1 MRNHWGENWNMKN
14 IPNFREMGK
23 SKLGKKFRI
32 IKKSPMQK
40 QKQVGEIRTKSSSK
54 LIRGDKQ
61 P

>member
-1 MRNHWGENWNMKN
+1 MKN

>member
-1 MRNHWGENWNMKN
+1 MKN
-14 IPNFREMGK
+14 IPNFREIGK

-32 IKKSPMQK
+32 IKKSLMQK

>member
-1 MRNHWGENWNMKN
+1 MKN

-32 IKKSPMQK
+32 IKNPH
-40 QKQVGEIRTKSSSK
+40 VGTTASRRNKNKSSSK

-61 P
+61 L